1 MSHTYLI
8 DLYDLIDQRIEEAS
22 EELRSGT
29 SEGGGTRF
37 QQGRCEVLTEQIYR
51 LTSPALH
58 ILHFIEHLF
67 NNQKAALPEGRRVQ
81 INVKRGQQLVG

>member
-29 SEGGGTRF
+29 SDGGGTRF
-37 QQGRCEVLTEQIYR
+37 QQGRCEVLTEFKQFLAERYNR
-51 LTSPALH
+51 KLS
-58 ILHFIEHLF
+58 
-67 NNQKAALPEGRRVQ
+67 RR
-81 INVKRGQQLVG
+81 IRNKYSG

>member
-29 SEGGGTRF
+29 SDGGGTRF
-37 QQGRCEVLTEQIYR
+37 QQGRCEVLTEFKQFLAERYNR
-51 LTSPALH
+51 
-58 ILHFIEHLF
+58 
-67 NNQKAALPEGRRVQ
+67 KLPRR
-81 INVKRGQQLVG
+81 IRNKYTG

>member
-29 SEGGGTRF
+29 SDGGGTRF
-37 QQGRCEVLTEQIYR
+37 QQGRCEVLTEFKQFLAERYNR
-51 LTSPALH
+51 
-58 ILHFIEHLF
+58 
-67 NNQKAALPEGRRVQ
+67 KLPRR
-81 INVKRGQQLVG
+81 IRNKYSG

>member
-29 SEGGGTRF
+29 SNGGGTRF
-37 QQGRCEVLTEQIYR
+37 QQGRCEVLTEFKQFLAERYNR
-51 LTSPALH
+51 
-58 ILHFIEHLF
+58 
-67 NNQKAALPEGRRVQ
+67 KLPRR
-81 INVKRGQQLVG
+81 IRNKYSG